1 MVNFLVSLTKPRK
14 AHGAGKTLLLD
25 EFVRLFLEEIN
36 ISISR
41 LRKEHSLSPRQ
52 GVSFTS

>member
-41 LRKEHSLSPRQ
+41 LRKEHSLSPGQ